1 MGYVCVYEKT
11 ADGDER
17 FVRTCDSF
25 EDAIVV
31 IRGLYEE
38 NCHGGALKY
47 YFIRGV

>member
-1 MGYVCVYEKT
+1 MYYCIYEKT

-17 FVRTCDSF
+17 FIRTCDTF

-31 IRGLYEE
+31 IRDLYEKDY
-38 NCHGGALKY
+38 HDSALKY